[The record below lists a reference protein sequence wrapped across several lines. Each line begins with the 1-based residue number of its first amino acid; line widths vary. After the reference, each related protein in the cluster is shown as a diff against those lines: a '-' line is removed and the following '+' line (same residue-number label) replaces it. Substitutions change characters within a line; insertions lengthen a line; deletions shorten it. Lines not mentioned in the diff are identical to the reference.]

1 MNGSSVHPYLA
12 AGSTPSSAPN
22 QLSTSGP
29 RAWWKPTTV
38 TSGVKP
44 GEEGV
49 VGIVGVIGD
58 KTLLNSTPLGGTLIF
73 SVLMLS
79 FPPRACWCA
88 ASPAEKNILQLKR
101 RYGDAM
107 RFRQG
112 SVTDCS

>member
-1 MNGSSVHPYLA
+1 
-12 AGSTPSSAPN
+12 
-22 QLSTSGP
+22 
-29 RAWWKPTTV
+29 
-38 TSGVKP
+38 
-44 GEEGV
+44 
-49 VGIVGVIGD
+49 
-58 KTLLNSTPLGGTLIF
+58 
-73 SVLMLS
+73 MLS